1 MNCIEKF
8 LKLTNSLPKE
18 FVRNLKLLRN
28 VEEKSID
35 LKNKLKK
42 SREKYLENLKDKI
55 FENSE
60 SNLLKVIENYNKE
73 ILILSDYKL
82 EIIKELK
89 YIIESSFLNKLS
101 PIIEEGN
108 KELKNLNGETSFSNP
123 TYLDGKYCYIN
134 NEINKEKDD
143 IDTSYSSTSQFLGK
157 KKGRKKSSKKKG
169 NNLLIRKI
177 EKYCKCNGICFGK
190 MIECDNPNCKNGQWF
205 HLSCVGI
212 KEGNEPDS
220 SSKWFCCKKCE
231 KDSKKLKNKI

>member
-8 LKLTNSLPKE
+8 LKLTNPLPKE

-108 KELKNLNGETSFSNP
+108 KELENLNGETSFSNP
-123 TYLDGKYCYIN
+123 TYLDGN
-134 NEINKEKDD
+134 
-143 IDTSYSSTSQFLGK
+143 
-157 KKGRKKSSKKKG
+157 
-169 NNLLIRKI
+169 
-177 EKYCKCNGICFGK
+177 
-190 MIECDNPNCKNGQWF
+190 
-205 HLSCVGI
+205 
-212 KEGNEPDS
+212 
-220 SSKWFCCKKCE
+220 FC
-231 KDSKKLKNKI
+231 